1 MRGFA
6 RVSVAIPPCKVAAL
20 DANMDAIA
28 SLWRK
33 AHEDKSSLVVFP
45 ELSLSGYT
53 ARDLL
58 VDPHLLQKCE
68 QSLADLAKH
77 TKNHRPMALVGA
89 PIRGPHGVYNCAIAI
104 QAGQILGVVPKSYLP
119 TYGEFEERRWFRP
132 GTEIAAGAMLSL
144 AGQEVPF
151 GTDLL
156 FAATALPQLVVGVEI
171 CEDAWVQ
178 HPPHAW
184 QVSAGATVCVNLSA
198 SNFVLGKADTRRT
211 MAKNHSERGKC
222 AYLYVAAG
230 PGESSTDLAF
240 DADAFVYEN
249 GEFLTQSQ
257 RFLREPQLVSVDV
270 DLDAISHAR
279 QKAGSFGDAAA
290 QHEKIF
296 RRVSFAA
303 ASSPDLKRKIAAHP
317 FLPAAS
323 EELAARCWETFEIQ
337 THALRTRLEAIGNP
351 PLVLGVSGGLDSTQA
366 ALVCAA
372 ALDMTGRPRSDLHCV
387 TMPGL
392 GTSTATRSNAEILAH
407 SLGASFQEIPIDE
420 ATHRLLTQ
428 TEHPAV
434 ADTDSVPSLLQKL
447 QQQPHLGDVSLENAQ
462 ARYRTLI
469 LMTLANQVGGLVVGT
484 GDLSEKALGWST
496 YNGDHLA
503 MYDLNA
509 GVPKTL
515 IQFVIRW
522 VAQERVRDWS
532 AGRPEELRKVL
543 EAILDTPI
551 SPELLP
557 PDASGKIAQL
567 TEITLGPYEL
577 HDFYLY
583 HWILRGAT
591 PTRLLDL
598 AQHAF
603 DGRYTLPDLQ
613 KWLRVFLRRFFHNQ
627 FKRSATAD
635 APKVCALGLSPRG
648 DWRMPSDAS
657 PASWLLEVD
666 EYQPEDAPASSQR
679 A

>member
-6 RVSVAIPPCKVAAL
+6 RVSVAIPPCKVAAP
-20 DANMDAIA
+20 DANISAIA
-28 SLWRK
+28 ALWHQ
-33 AHEDKSSLVVFP
+33 AHEDNAAVVVFP
-45 ELSLSGYT
+45 ELSVVGYT

-58 VDPHLLQKCE
+58 IDPHLLGQCE
-68 QSLADLAKH
+68 KGLATLAKQ
-77 TKNHRPMALVGA
+77 TQNEGPLALVGA
-89 PIRGPHGVYNCAIAI
+89 PVRGPFGVYNCAIAM
-104 QAGQILGVVPKSYLP
+104 QGGRILGVVPKSYLP

-132 GTEIAAGAMLSL
+132 GTEIPAGAMLRV

-156 FAATALPQLVVGVEI
+156 FSATDQNHLVVGVEI

-184 QVSAGATVCVNLSA
+184 QVSAGATLCANLSA

-240 DADAFVYEN
+240 DADGFVYEN
-249 GEFLTQSQ
+249 GECLAQST
-257 RFLREPQLVSVDV
+257 RFLRDPQLVSVDI
-270 DLDAISHAR
+270 DLDALAYAR

-290 QHEKIF
+290 QHEKVF
-296 RRVSFAA
+296 RRVGFRA
-303 ASSPDLKRKIAAHP
+303 ASAPGLKRKIAAHP
-317 FLPAAS
+317 FLPTAS

-337 THALRTRLEAIGNP
+337 THALRTRLDAIGHP

-372 ALDMTGRPRSDLHCV
+372 ALDMAGRPRSDLHCV

-392 GTSTATRSNAEILAH
+392 GTSSATRSNAELLAH

-420 ATHRLLTQ
+420 STRLLLAQ

-434 ADTDSVPSLLQKL
+434 TGTDSVPSLLERL
-447 QQQPHLGDVSLENAQ
+447 QREPNLGDVSLENAQ
-462 ARYRTLI
+462 ARFRTLI
-469 LMTLANQVGGLVVGT
+469 LMTLANQVGGLVIGT

-522 VAQERVRDWS
+522 VANERVRDWS
-532 AGRPEELRKVL
+532 AGHPEELRSAL

-567 TEITLGPYEL
+567 TEATLGPYEL
-577 HDFYLY
+577 HDFFLY
-583 HWILRGAT
+583 HWVLRGAT

-603 DGRYTLPDLQ
+603 GTRYGLAELQ

-657 PASWLLEVD
+657 PDSWLREVD
-666 EYQPEDAPASSQR
+666 AYQPE
-679 A
+679 